1 MKWISTKEQKPE
13 ENELVFICGA
23 EKYDDETEYNIFTD
37 VGCLNE
43 DGTWWTD
50 NDWYEG
56 QEYFKILFWKL
67 IKWPEE
73 PDKLTI
79 LERIKLDNIQDDFV

>member
-1 MKWISTKEQKPE
+1 MDFNKRTNARRKW
-13 ENELVFICGA
+13 FICVA
-23 EKYDDETEYNIFTD
+23 EKYDDETEYKILTD
-37 VGCLNE
+37 IGCLNE

-56 QEYFKILFWKL
+56 QDYFEILFWKP
-67 IKWPEE
+67 IEWPEE

-79 LERIKLDNIQDDFV
+79 LERIKLDNMQKDFE

>member
-1 MKWISTKEQKPE
+1 MTWISVKEKLPDW
-13 ENELVFICGA
+13 NELVFICGVF
-23 EKYDDETEYNIFTD
+23 KYDNDKEYRVFTD
-37 VGCLNE
+37 VGSIDSDDNWYME
-43 DGTWWTD
+43 

-56 QEYFKILFWKL
+56 QEYFEILFCKP
-67 IKWPEE
+67 IEWPEE